1 MQISRFNEYRE
12 FLRDTVRKTFDFSTS
27 DQSQG
32 VPMPLPEKAP
42 GTDQKIIPLLS
53 PADLAGLSDITLQSA
68 INNRESRRRYTKK
81 PVSEAE
87 LSFLLWATQGV
98 RQIIGGR
105 QTLRTVPSAGARH
118 ALETYL
124 AISNVNNL
132 EDGFYR
138 YLPLSHNLVALKLDG
153 EATQKVARAALN
165 QRWMADAAII
175 FIWATIPYRMEWR
188 YGPAAHRAI
197 LIDAGHVCQNLYLA
211 CEAINAGTCAVA
223 AYDQQRLDRLLE
235 LDGVNEFAI
244 YTAAVGKII

>member
-1 MQISRFNEYRE
+1 MQISRFSEYRE
-12 FLRDTVRKTFDFSTS
+12 FLKDTVRMRFDFSTS

-32 VPMPLPEKAP
+32 VPMPSPEKTP
-42 GTDQKIIPLLS
+42 ETDQRIISLVP
-53 PADLAGLSDITLQSA
+53 PADLAGLFDITLQSA
-68 INNRESRRRYTKK
+68 INNRESRRRYTGK
-81 PVSEAE
+81 PVSESE
-87 LSFLLWATQGV
+87 LSYLLWATQGV

-124 AISNVNNL
+124 AISNVDNL
-132 EDGFYR
+132 QAGFYR
-138 YLPLSHNLVALKLDG
+138 YLPLSHNLVDLKSDN
-153 EATQKVARAALN
+153 EATKKVARAALN
-165 QRWMADAAII
+165 QRWMADAALI

-223 AYDQQRLDRLLE
+223 AYDQQRLDQLLE

-244 YTAAVGKII
+244 YTAAVGKVT